1 MGQGA
6 RGHTLLS
13 HLPAAHG
20 CDPDRFHNAPF
31 GFSVFLTSH
40 LPAPLLLFLGF
51 TSPDNDSNQV
61 LFQSL

>member
-13 HLPAAHG
+13 HLPVAHG

-40 LPAPLLLFLGF
+40 LPAPPLLFLGF
-51 TSPDNDSNQV
+51 TSPDNDSN
-61 LFQSL
+61 